1 MHRILVVDDLL
12 SHGAALAG
20 LLSCEAWKVDHVET
34 LCEGAEVAIYD
45 LVMLDLHYREE
56 NGFEIAANLLEQG
69 IKRVAL
75 FTFNPR
81 ETDCAWAKALGVCAV
96 LVLPMLRQQLQ
107 SEVEALL
114 QPKEL
119 GADET

>member
-1 MHRILVVDDLL
+1 VHRILVIDDLL
-12 SHGAALAG
+12 SHGAALAR

-34 LCEGAEVAIYD
+34 LSEGAEVALYD
-45 LVMLDLHYREE
+45 LVILDLHYRES

-81 ETDCAWAKALGVCAV
+81 ETDCAWAEALGVCAV

-107 SEVEALL
+107 SQVDVLL
-114 QPKEL
+114 QPTEL
-119 GADET
+119 GVDKS